1 MKSLLTALVS
11 VMLLSGSAWALDKPK
26 GEVILTI
33 SGKIENANGE
43 GVALFDRDMLS
54 GLPGRQAQMETPWS
68 STPST
73 FSGPYLRAVL
83 EAAGARGKRLV
94 VRALN
99 DYAAELPIEDA
110 YDFETILA
118 DKLDGKPMS
127 VRDKGP
133 LMVVYPFDKE
143 PRLYNERYFARSV
156 WQIKEIEVLP

>member
-1 MKSLLTALVS
+1 MKSLVTALVT
-11 VMLLSGSAWALDKPK
+11 VLLLSSTAFALDKPK
-26 GEVILTI
+26 GEVVLTI
-33 SGKIENANGE
+33 KGQIDNANGE

-54 GLPGRQAQMETPWS
+54 GLEGRQAEMQTPWAT
-68 STPST
+68 TPTT
-73 FSGPYLRAVL
+73 FAGPYLKAVL

-99 DYAAELPIEDA
+99 DYAAEIPIEDA
-110 YDFETILA
+110 YEFETILA
-118 DKLDGKPMS
+118 DSLDGKPMS

-156 WQIKEIEVLP
+156 WQVKEIEVLP